1 MIKLQKILVGVAI
14 VVGGI
19 FFVPQ
24 SAFALAPI
32 PATISYSCSAYG
44 PTAFMW
50 NFLPWSS
57 GYCVDWGL
65 FVGYA
70 TYVYSCPA
78 GYTLSGTSCMSSTL
92 GTITTTSNIPTSW
105 TITGPATITGSG
117 TSQSSL
123 SQPTGTYTIVW
134 NPVAGYTTPASQSF
148 TLTTGGTIAFSA
160 TYTALCTYSCPA
172 GNTVIGSGSSTT
184 CQAPSSCTY
193 SCPAGS
199 TLSGTTC
206 QAPAYQPAGVVAT
219 ATYSCPSGS
228 TLFGTTC
235 QAPAYQ
241 PAGVTA
247 TGTVSCPGTGN
258 HGCSGNPMSCPST
271 GSDYCPY
278 GGAAYGL
285 PSPGFCG
292 WVGGCGT
299 DFSARHSAGPTV
311 PLTTYSCPATYTLS
325 GTTCYPPMVT
335 PASTTATATY
345 SCPAT
350 YTLSG
355 TTCYAPSVTPAP
367 TSATA
372 SCTAPARTSGIA
384 SASCPRVTPT
394 VSFQGAGCILPV
406 GGGSCNITAWWSVS
420 GLPQGETIDINVTGP
435 GIALNYKNLPADST
449 LLAQA
454 VTKAQNLAAVILGFP
469 TAKPQATPFVQ
480 PVSSTG
486 SFSMSLLQHSNGA
499 TLATLPPLVSC
510 PAGYT
515 IVNGSCVAPVVLPC
529 TAPNV
534 TTWSSCQSSA
544 TCTTP
549 PSQLTGQSGFRTGIC
564 PTPQYTGTV
573 IEACST
579 ATVTCTAP
587 PTLCGNGI
595 CETGETFLNCSKD
608 CKSKVQQF

>member
-1 MIKLQKILVGVAI
+1 MKISFPHITPRTTALLLV
-14 VVGGI
+14 
-19 FFVPQ
+19 
-24 SAFALAPI
+24 FALACAAYSVNLNPFRAL
-32 PATISYSCSAYG
+32 PAQAGT
-44 PTAFMW
+44 
-50 NFLPWSS
+50 NENVS
-57 GYCVDWGL
+57 GYAWSENIGWISFNSTNDGSAVSYGVNLDTTNKTSGGIGNFSGNAWSENIGWISFNRLDTGTPPFAPFSGATGPIAQVDWATGKVTGWARAL
-65 FVGYA
+65 SGVGSVGGWDGWIKLSDDTVGGWSGNGVRISGNRFAGYA
-70 TYVYSCPA
+70 WGGGDTA
-78 GYTLSGTSCMSSTL
+78 
-92 GTITTTSNIPTSW
+92 
-105 TITGPATITGSG
+105 TG
-117 TSQSSL
+117 
-123 SQPTGTYTIVW
+123 
-134 NPVAGYTTPASQSF
+134 
-148 TLTTGGTIAFSA
+148 
-160 TYTALCTYSCPA
+160 
-172 GNTVIGSGSSTT
+172 
-184 CQAPSSCTY
+184 
-193 SCPAGS
+193 
-199 TLSGTTC
+199 
-206 QAPAYQPAGVVAT
+206 AGVV
-219 ATYSCPSGS
+219 GWID
-228 TLFGTTC
+228 F
-235 QAPAYQ
+235 AP
-241 PAGVTA
+241 
-247 TGTVSCPGTGN
+247 TV
-258 HGCSGNPMSCPST
+258 
-271 GSDYCPY
+271 
-278 GGAAYGL
+278 GGA
-285 PSPGFCG
+285 S
-292 WVGGCGT
+292 VGVQIL
-299 DFSARHSAGPTV
+299 A
-311 PLTTYSCPATYTLS
+311 
-325 GTTCYPPMVT
+325 
-335 PASTTATATY
+335 
-345 SCPAT
+345 
-350 YTLSG
+350 
-355 TTCYAPSVTPAP
+355 
-367 TSATA
+367 
-372 SCTAPARTSGIA
+372 
-384 SASCPRVTPT
+384 PT

-420 GLPQGETIDINVTGP
+420 GLPQGETLDINVTGP

-454 VTKAQNLAAVILGFP
+454 VTKAQNLAAIILGFP